1 MHGHETPWDF
11 LVYAD
16 IDPKFEEEFNAW
28 YNTEHL
34 ARIFHKK
41 AQTSCKSLIEWKV

>member
-1 MHGHETPWDF
+1 MHGHERPWDF

-34 ARIFHKK
+34 GELL
-41 AQTSCKSLIEWKV
+41 SLPGFL